1 MNFPGR
7 AVVADGRRSLS
18 CVEACMAPTSA
29 SQASLETPI
38 LPAHIDETV
47 QAIARLHI
55 DHRRGST
62 GLQRVVERLTRF
74 FSRPRAVGL
83 LAVGVL
89 LWVGS
94 NLAITA
100 AGATPFDPAPFN
112 GLQSV
117 AGVGA
122 LFMTVFILVTQRRE
136 DELSELREQL
146 TLELAML
153 AEQKTAKLIEL
164 VEELRRDLPNV
175 RNRPDAEAKSLSRP
189 ADPEAVLEAL
199 KENQNEARR
208 DEVASEAV
216 AEPDA

>member
-1 MNFPGR
+1 MT
-7 AVVADGRRSLS
+7 
-18 CVEACMAPTSA
+18 TSTA
-29 SQASLETPI
+29 TLAGDETPI
-38 LPAHIDETV
+38 LPAHIDDTV

-62 GLQRVVERLTRF
+62 GLQRTVERLTRF
-74 FSRPRAVGL
+74 FSRPRAAGL
-83 LAVGVL
+83 LAAGVA
-89 LWVGS
+89 LWICV
-94 NLAITA
+94 NLGLTI
-100 AGATPFDPAPFN
+100 AGVAPFDPAPFS

-153 AEQKTAKLIEL
+153 SEQKTAKLIEL

-175 RNRPDAEAKSLSRP
+175 QNRPDAEAASLSRP

-199 KENQNEARR
+199 KENQIDARSDEAPK
-208 DEVASEAV
+208 AAA
-216 AEPDA
+216 AETKA

>member
-1 MNFPGR
+1 MRFLRMTSSTVPDR
-7 AVVADGRRSLS
+7 LS
-18 CVEACMAPTSA
+18 
-29 SQASLETPI
+29 ETPI

-62 GLQRVVERLTRF
+62 GLQRTVERLTRF
-74 FSRPRAVGL
+74 FSRPRAAGL
-83 LAVGVL
+83 LAVGVA
-89 LWVGS
+89 LWIGL
-94 NLAITA
+94 NLGLQL
-100 AGATPFDPAPFN
+100 AGLAPFDPAPFS

-117 AGVGA
+117 TSVGA

-153 AEQKTAKLIEL
+153 SEQKTAKLIEL

-175 RNRPDAEAKSLSRP
+175 RNRPDAEAASLARP
-189 ADPEAVLEAL
+189 ADPEAVLEVL
-199 KENQNEARR
+199 KENQLDARGDETASAGGEA
-208 DEVASEAV
+208 
-216 AEPDA
+216 